1 MNIYSLQKLTKEY
14 KYNKEPRIIF
24 RPVRGRDDPSDVI
37 NDIKMMAETK
47 RFKKVTKIT
56 HFHYG
61 ENSGDD
67 LTYVDFLNGDTVLI
81 ENYFTFGP
89 SKMRSTEFANFLYH
103 VGFPDDFSHSVV
115 HIKDG
120 YDLLLTI
127 ELDGTEEVDYR
138 INVNKPE
145 VIDPST

>member
-14 KYNKEPRIIF
+14 KYYKEPRIIF
-24 RPVRGRDDPSDVI
+24 RPVRGRDDPSVVI

-89 SKMRSTEFANFLYH
+89 SKMRSTEFANFYIMSGFQMTFHTQLYILKM
-103 VGFPDDFSHSVV
+103 VMTFFLQLNLMEQ
-115 HIKDG
+115 K
-120 YDLLLTI
+120 
-127 ELDGTEEVDYR
+127 
-138 INVNKPE
+138 K
-145 VIDPST
+145 